1 LKMSV
6 YESLTEQALTAI
18 LAEYSLGVF
27 QSCAR
32 IELGHVNEK
41 WLLETEQGQYLVK
54 RRYASL
60 RQPSLI
66 QAQNALV
73 QHLRRAGF
81 PAPTVMRTR
90 YGNPFLPHEGEIY
103 EVQVYVAGNP
113 FDAADPAHLTSSA
126 CMLGMYH
133 NTVQGFDHRDLHLPA
148 ERYGATALSWTYKKL
163 LANWLTSTAPRDH
176 IALLNPMIQELGE
189 HVQDLRIR
197 YLKRGRVPE
206 LVIHGDYHGANLVFQ
221 GHCIV
226 AVVDY
231 DLANWAARAMEVAE
245 AIIAF
250 CTDPKLELEHI
261 VYRGALDLAL
271 VKRFVTGYLEESLLS
286 EAEIYALPD
295 IIRTIWLCASLDPP
309 LEPPLSC
316 ESAPRAL
323 PEILTLARWALVHA
337 SEIVELCLAAREAI
351 TTKALPFLE

>member
-1 LKMSV
+1 
-6 YESLTEQALTAI
+6 
-18 LAEYSLGVF
+18 
-27 QSCAR
+27 
-32 IELGHVNEK
+32 
-41 WLLETEQGQYLVK
+41 
-54 RRYASL
+54 
-60 RQPSLI
+60 
-66 QAQNALV
+66 
-73 QHLRRAGF
+73 
-81 PAPTVMRTR
+81 
-90 YGNPFLPHEGEIY
+90 
-103 EVQVYVAGNP
+103 
-113 FDAADPAHLTSSA
+113 
-126 CMLGMYH
+126 
-133 NTVQGFDHRDLHLPA
+133 
-148 ERYGATALSWTYKKL
+148 
-163 LANWLTSTAPRDH
+163 
-176 IALLNPMIQELGE
+176 
-189 HVQDLRIR
+189 
-197 YLKRGRVPE
+197 
-206 LVIHGDYHGANLVFQ
+206 
-221 GHCIV
+221 
-226 AVVDY
+226 VVDY

-295 IIRTIWLCASLDPP
+295 MIRTIWLCASLDPP